1 MKGAPQNDREAHS
14 TIVRTGSA
22 GLMAKAL
29 PLKVCSIRGRGWF
42 MTLCQVGGNHRR
54 KPASTAG
61 HGQPVHEWLLTH
73 INDVASCS
81 QGLLAVFL
89 RLGRK
94 TPFAPSLSVTILSSE
109 VSQISTFPKFMEELI
124 MPFKRAQVP
133 SQREILS
140 LAEDWGKVVARRA
153 FGDEGPDLDLNF
165 DAIEAVAFQAAQAV
179 IKGTIQQS
187 LSQQMRKLGETQPC
201 PQCRRVCPVETE
213 PRELVV
219 RGATVQYDEP
229 KCHCPTCRRDFF
241 PSPSRVAT

>member
-1 MKGAPQNDREAHS
+1 MNC
-14 TIVRTGSA
+14 VA
-22 GLMAKAL
+22 GVN
-29 PLKVCSIRGRGWF
+29 PTF
-42 MTLCQVGGNHRR
+42 E
-54 KPASTAG
+54 P
-61 HGQPVHEWLLTH
+61 
-73 INDVASCS
+73 
-81 QGLLAVFL
+81 
-89 RLGRK
+89 GRK

-187 LSQQMRKLGETQPC
+187 LSQQMRKLGETQSC

-213 PRELVV
+213 PRELIV

>member
-1 MKGAPQNDREAHS
+1 MKAEHRD
-14 TIVRTGSA
+14 RTGNVVHTSLFTVPPA
-22 GLMAKAL
+22 VKSWKLRARREGEDAL
-29 PLKVCSIRGRGWF
+29 
-42 MTLCQVGGNHRR
+42 
-54 KPASTAG
+54 
-61 HGQPVHEWLLTH
+61 
-73 INDVASCS
+73 
-81 QGLLAVFL
+81 
-89 RLGRK
+89 
-94 TPFAPSLSVTILSSE
+94 APSLSVTILSSE

-187 LSQQMRKLGETQPC
+187 LSQQMRKLGETQSC